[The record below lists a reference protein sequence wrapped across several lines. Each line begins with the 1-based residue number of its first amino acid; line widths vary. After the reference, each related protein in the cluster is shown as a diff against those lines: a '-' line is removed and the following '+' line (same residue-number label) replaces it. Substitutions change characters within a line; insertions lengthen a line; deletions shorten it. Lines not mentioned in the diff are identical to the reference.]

1 MVKRKPSST
10 MSFFFFLLVCVWIK
24 CSKSD
29 QNAFQGHFMCVCV
42 YMRIKEG
49 LQPAAEQYSCLFE
62 RLLPLNE
69 SAVCLHGELTASAQ
83 MFTEQHTEDML
94 WPLLYFNPPS
104 LYLSSFSSS
113 FNLASLHWL
122 AQYLAGSQNTIGL
135 VCYLSISSE
144 TGNLHDLSAFLS
156 LCRLW
161 DYDGQSSH
169 IFLL

>member
-10 MSFFFFLLVCVWIK
+10 MSLFFIAVCELNVWTM
-24 CSKSD
+24 SKMTFR
-29 QNAFQGHFMCVCV
+29 ATVCVCV

-49 LQPAAEQYSCLFE
+49 LRPAAEQYSCLFE
-62 RLLPLNE
+62 RLLPLNK

-83 MFTEQHTEDML
+83 MFTERHTEEML

-104 LYLSSFSSS
+104 LYLSFFSSS

-122 AQYLAGSQNTIGL
+122 AQHFAGSQNTIGL
-135 VCYLSISSE
+135 VYYLSINSE
-144 TGNLHDLSAFLS
+144 TGNLHDLSAFLG
-156 LCRLW
+156 LCRLSR
-161 DYDGQSSH
+161 DYEGQSLH